1 MRIWKKSGLGSEIN
15 FKKRRK
21 KKEKK
26 RKKKKKKSFV
36 KQYSWRSA
44 ASP

>member
-1 MRIWKKSGLGSEIN
+1 VDLEKSGLGSKIN
-15 FKKRRK
+15 FKKNK
-21 KKEKK
+21 K
-26 RKKKKKKSFV
+26 KKKKKKSFV

>member
-1 MRIWKKSGLGSEIN
+1 MNFECGSGKKRFFGSKIN
-15 FKKRRK
+15 FKK

-26 RKKKKKKSFV
+26 KNKKKSFV

>member
-1 MRIWKKSGLGSEIN
+1 MNFLRGFGKKVVEVQ
-15 FKKRRK
+15 KKTL
-21 KKEKK
+21 KKE
-26 RKKKKKKSFV
+26 KKKKKKSFV

>member
-1 MRIWKKSGLGSEIN
+1 MRIWKKSGLCSKIN
-15 FKKRRK
+15 FKKER
-21 KKEKK
+21 KK
-26 RKKKKKKSFV
+26 RKKKKDKKSFV